1 MKFTKT
7 KNYLTALVLGTF
19 VLDAGVVDAVQ
30 PKLKVSDLV
39 TLQPS
44 EANMFATKRATTRL
58 TQSHYRKFQL
68 DDEFSE
74 KIFDRYLKALDFN
87 RTTFLQSDVDEMR
100 AKYGKKI
107 DDELNAGT
115 LDIAF
120 NMYDL
125 MMKRRYDRYRYA
137 LSLLDKEPNLSSDDQ
152 IEIDREKAAW
162 PKTEADAEK

>member
-19 VLDAGVVDAVQ
+19 VLNAGVVDAVQ
-30 PKLKVSDLV
+30 PKLKASDLV

-100 AKYGKKI
+100 AKYWI
-107 DDELNAGT
+107 L
-115 LDIAF
+115 
-120 NMYDL
+120 
-125 MMKRRYDRYRYA
+125 
-137 LSLLDKEPNLSSDDQ
+137 LS
-152 IEIDREKAAW
+152 ICMI
-162 PKTEADAEK
+162 